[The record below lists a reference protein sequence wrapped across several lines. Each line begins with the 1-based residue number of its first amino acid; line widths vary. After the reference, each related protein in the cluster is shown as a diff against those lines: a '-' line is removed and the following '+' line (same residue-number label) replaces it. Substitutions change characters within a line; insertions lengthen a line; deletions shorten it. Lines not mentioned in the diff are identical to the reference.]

1 MRLIAAFLLLFLL
14 TSCYSVERD
23 CASFK
28 NGVFK
33 FEELVG
39 TELVSS
45 TIRRNDS
52 ISIETYNKVTDT
64 FSVRWINNCEYIMRK
79 LNPKNKYDE
88 QAVHFKILNTTK
100 NSYSF
105 EYSMVVKK
113 ENAPR
118 RVEKGT
124 VTKISDL

>member
-1 MRLIAAFLLLFLL
+1 MRFTVVFLLFLL
-14 TSCYSVERD
+14 VTSCYNVERD
-23 CASFK
+23 CKSFK
-28 NGVFK
+28 TGVFK

-79 LNPKNKYDE
+79 LNPKNKYE
-88 QAVHFKILNTTK
+88 EEAVHFKILSTTK
-100 NSYSF
+100 DSYSF
-105 EYSMVVKK
+105 EYRMVVKK
-113 ENAPR
+113 ENNPR

-124 VTKISDL
+124 VTKIADL

>member
-1 MRLIAAFLLLFLL
+1 MRITALLLLFQVV
-14 TSCYSVERD
+14 TSCYSPERD

-28 NGVFK
+28 TGVFK

-52 ISIETYNKVTDT
+52 ISIETYNAVVET
-64 FSVRWINNCEYIMRK
+64 FSVRWINDCEYIMRK

-88 QAVHFKILNTTK
+88 EAVHFKILTTTK
-100 NSYSF
+100 DSYTF
-105 EYSMVVKK
+105 EYRMVVKK
-113 ENAPR
+113 ENNPR

-124 VTKISDL
+124 VTKIGDI